1 MADLQRMSYQETRVG
16 EEGCIKEAAAIL
28 QVRCGEGTDQ
38 NIDDAKW
45 LGFEKYMLHLL
56 RVGCK

>member
-16 EEGCIKEAAAIL
+16 REGCIKEAAAML

-38 NIDDAKW
+38 NIDDAEKW
-45 LGFEKYMLHLL
+45 LGFEKQM
-56 RVGCK
+56 